1 MKILLTTLNSKFIH
15 TCLSIRY
22 LKSYC
27 KDKFPGIYIE
37 EYTINQNTDYIAR
50 EIYKQSP
57 DIVAFSSY
65 IWNMTET
72 LEIAE
77 ILKTVNPNIII
88 ILGGPEVTYNGE
100 EVLRDNSFIDYIIFG
115 EGEETLKHLLS
126 TIEDKGDFKL
136 VEGIIYKEKEKICIN
151 APRPLI
157 QDLDSI
163 SSPFDDDIETF
174 KNKIAYFESSRGCPF
189 NCQFCLSSSI
199 KGVRFFSLE
208 RAKSDLKKLIDIG
221 VDQIKFVDRTFN
233 AKKGYAMEIM
243 NFIREQNTKGI
254 NFHFEVTAH
263 LVDDEML
270 VFLENVE
277 EGLFQFEV
285 GVQSTN
291 AQTLEAIDRTTD
303 FEKLSRVVNRIN
315 SFKNI
320 HLHLDLIAGL
330 PYENYE
336 SFRNSFND
344 VYALNPHK
352 LQLGFLKV
360 LRGSGLWDKT
370 DEYGFKFIDVAPYEI
385 LETAYISYGEISR
398 LKDLED
404 MVEKYGNEWYF
415 KNTIDYIIKHY
426 FETPFDFFEGFA
438 SYWESKEYHKVS
450 HSRRAL
456 YEKLYEFIAETLDID
471 KLLVANLIKY
481 DFLLNNKTATLPEF
495 LRNDYKD
502 DLKTSR
508 HGFLQ
513 DENNL
518 KQYLPDYA
526 DTPVKRILNDV
537 HFEMFDYNVK
547 DLVDSDKITGLQ
559 KDKRTYL
566 FLYHGD
572 KYHGDKN
579 ALDISTVHDITKDI

>member
-27 KDKFPGIYIE
+27 KEKFPGIYIE

-50 EIYKQSP
+50 EIYKESP

-77 ILKTVNPNIII
+77 ILKTVNPNITI

-100 EVLRDNSFIDYIIFG
+100 EVLKEHDFIDYIIYG
-115 EGEETLKHLLS
+115 EGEETLKDLLS
-126 TIEDKGDFKL
+126 TMDSKGGFNS
-136 VEGIIYKEKEKICIN
+136 VSGIIYRDGEKVCAN
-151 APRPLI
+151 PPRELI
-157 QDLDSI
+157 QNLDTI
-163 SSPFDDDIETF
+163 PSPFDDDIESF

-208 RAKSDLKKLIDIG
+208 RAKNDLKKLIDIG

-233 AKKGYAMEIM
+233 AEKGYAMEIM

-270 VFLENVE
+270 EFLENVE

-291 AQTLEAIDRTTD
+291 EETLKAIDRTTD

-336 SFRNSFND
+336 SFRKSFND

-385 LETAYISYGEISR
+385 LETDYISYGEISK

-415 KNTIDYIIKHY
+415 KNTIDYIIDHY

-438 SYWESKEYHKVS
+438 SFWESKEYHKVS

-456 YEKLYEFIAETLDID
+456 YEKLYEFISTSLDID
-471 KLLVANLIKY
+471 NLLVANLIKY
-481 DFLLNNKTATLPEF
+481 DFLLNNKTATLPSF
-495 LRNDYKD
+495 LRNDYED

-508 HGFLQ
+508 HDFLQ

-518 KQYLPDYA
+518 KKYLPDYI
-526 DTPVKRILNDV
+526 DTPVKRILNNV
-537 HFEMFDYNVK
+537 HFEMFDYKLK
-547 DLVDSDKITGLQ
+547 DLVDKGESVDLE
-559 KDKRTYL
+559 KDKRAYL
-566 FLYHGD
+566 FIYHGD

-579 ALDISTVHDITKDI
+579 ALDISTVYDITKDI

>member
-22 LKSYC
+22 LKAYC
-27 KDKFPGIYIE
+27 KEDFPGIYIE

-50 EIYKQSP
+50 EIYKKSP
-57 DIVAFSSY
+57 DIIAFSSY
-65 IWNMTET
+65 IWNMEET

-77 ILKTVNPNIII
+77 ILKTVSPDIKI

-100 EVLRDNSFIDYIIFG
+100 DVLRDHNFIDYIIYG
-115 EGEETLKHLLS
+115 EGEESLKDLLE
-126 TIEDKGDFKL
+126 TIEDDKDMSL
-136 VEGIIYKEKEKICIN
+136 VEGIVYREGLNICKN
-151 APRPLI
+151 KSRPLI

-163 SSPFDDDIETF
+163 PSPFDDDISSF

-243 NFIREQNTKGI
+243 NFIRAQNTKGI

-263 LVDDEML
+263 LIDDDML
-270 VFLENVE
+270 DFLETVE

-291 AQTLEAIDRTTD
+291 ADTLEVIDRTTD
-303 FEKLSRVVNRIN
+303 FEKLSRVVRRIN
-315 SFKNI
+315 SFNNI

-330 PYENYE
+330 PFEGYE
-336 SFRNSFND
+336 SFRKSFND
-344 VYALNPHK
+344 VYNLEPHK
-352 LQLGFLKV
+352 LQLGFLKL
-360 LRGSGLWDKT
+360 LRGSGLWDMT
-370 DEYGFKFIDVAPYEI
+370 EEYGFKIIDKAPYEI
-385 LETAYISYGEISR
+385 LETKYLSFGEISR
-398 LKDLED
+398 LKNIEDL
-404 MVEKYGNEWYF
+404 VEKYGNEHYF
-415 KNTIDYIIKHY
+415 KTTIDYIIDNY
-426 FETPFDFFEGFA
+426 FETPFDFFEKFGEF
-438 SYWESKEYHKVS
+438 WEYKEYHTVS

-456 YEKLYEFIAETLDID
+456 YQILYKFISSELDID

-481 DFLLNNKTATLPEF
+481 DFLQNNKTATLPKF
-495 LRNDYKD
+495 LQNDYKD
-502 DLKTSR
+502 NLKTIR
-508 HGFLQ
+508 HDFLQ

-518 KQYLPDYA
+518 AKYLPEYI
-526 DTPVKRILNDV
+526 DTPVKRILNNV
-537 HFEMFDYNVK
+537 HFEAFDYNILDIAEGSK
-547 DLVDSDKITGLQ
+547 KINKLEHE
-559 KDKRTYL
+559 KRTYL
-566 FLYHGD
+566 FIYTKD
-572 KYHGDKN
+572 KI
-579 ALDISTVHDITKDI
+579 ALEISTVEDVTKDI